1 MKAQFF
7 MNMNEMAVNKNDE
20 LKYLILM
27 REEYFKYKLKLYY
40 FRKWK
45 SRALYNRDLID
56 EEDPFNPKNAEN
68 NYQQFKSMN
77 YIGQGGIY
85 DSINS
90 KGINN
95 FSDNKDNIFNS
106 NINNKNNNFDLINF
120 DEDGKKE
127 DNKNANN
134 NIYDLTGSN
143 LNFGKNQDDKLNSIF
158 NSIGLLKNK
167 AMSNENLSESKIK
180 NDNNNY
186 DGKMDNNDNINLNER
201 IKNIILNDNIFNNKN
216 LNDKINNNI
225 NISDQRNNSK
235 DEIYNNKN
243 LNDRINNKVDLN
255 DAFSDGKNL
264 NNKINNKVGLKDAFN
279 DDKNLNN
286 KINNKVDLND
296 EFNDDRNLNDKI
308 NNNINSNDI
317 MNKNIF
323 TSFKDINVIHDSQ
336 TNLNQ
341 INDGLYDTKQDLS
354 KLNTLKTNKS
364 ITNNDIPEKENINNN
379 NLNKINNLLT
389 GSKISF
395 GPEQNQQL
403 NNILNNI
410 DILKSKAGNGDNLL
424 QNKNS
429 NDNLYNIKNSSNKK
443 ENYDS
448 MKNFNDLLISNKNSN
463 MNIQDSIKVLEVQK
477 NINDALNNTNTILT
491 KISKSSIKNRE
502 SNKKLDDNNNINDIN
517 ELVDKNGRRFDDFQI
532 SKNNND
538 IIPLK
543 TNNSSHKSLTNLI
556 NENSSNKNDKIVTKK
571 NINNK
576 YSKNIPNS
584 NINKNKNE
592 KSEEDEDSKNQK
604 MKNFDIKKLYRYK
617 SKGEEIDNQ
626 EKLKYKNSKYIST
639 KYKDYLHTREK
650 INKSKSKNNNLRDK
664 LNDIYKEIQNNLLTD
679 EALLKKLER
688 NESSSNVNNN
698 HFKNKYNKSKN
709 KIIPLK
715 TNKRMDV
722 SADRIRDKHRYL
734 DNDTSK
740 NSSRDISID
749 KDKIKEINNLTNYYN
764 QNKSN
769 KLEDNL
775 LKNGFFMGK
784 NRKDKSLSNKD
795 NDDELSGNDKINQI
809 LEKYKMGKE
818 KEKDEKMRNKNIVND
833 NNYDYVKKIKCNVE
847 GLYGKNINNKI
858 INNKDYDNEYEEL
871 FHPKTKKRYT
881 NNEDI
886 NNQLDTSDYSNS
898 VYNILNNLD
907 NQNNNIIGYNNI
919 NNYGYDD
926 LINSITEPRISRIN
940 KRKVSRDKNK
950 EKNKKRKKSYI
961 SSGMLDDSKNKS
973 YVLAPMKGI
982 PITNISFRAR
992 MKYFN
997 DKKEKNME
1005 KLRKE
1010 KKEEEKQIYTFQPKT
1025 GDNRLNVIQ
1034 YSNQYN
1040 TENNSKKKKKVDYN
1054 RINNL
1059 YLDYKDKKNKIDE
1072 LTKEY
1077 YRNAGISFMP
1087 KITDKNQDIK
1097 QYKNKLGQIPYLD
1110 RIEIYNASKQPYKA
1124 EKNIQ
1129 FYQTEIF

>member
-27 REEYFKYKLKLYY
+27 REEFLKYKLKLYY

-45 SRALYNRDLID
+45 CRALYNRDLID
-56 EEDPFNPKNAEN
+56 EEDPFNPKNAQN
-68 NYQQFKSMN
+68 NYEQFKSMN
-77 YIGQGGIY
+77 YAGQAGIY

-95 FSDNKDNIFNS
+95 FSDNKDNIINS
-106 NINNKNNNFDLINF
+106 SINNKNNNFDLINF
-120 DEDGKKE
+120 DEDEKKGG
-127 DNKNANN
+127 NKGENN

-143 LNFGKNQDDKLNSIF
+143 LSFGKNQNDQLNSIF

-167 AMSNENLSESKIK
+167 AMSGENLSENRVK
-180 NDNNNY
+180 NDNNNNY
-186 DGKMDNNDNINLNER
+186 NGKMDNNDSNNLNER
-201 IKNIILNDNIFNNKN
+201 IKNLILNDNIFNNKN

-225 NISDQRNNSK
+225 NTSDKRNNLK
-235 DEIYNNKN
+235 DEIYNNKI
-243 LNDRINNKVDLN
+243 LNDKINNKVDLN
-255 DAFSDGKNL
+255 DAF
-264 NNKINNKVGLKDAFN
+264 N
-279 DDKNLNN
+279 DDRNLNN

-296 EFNDDRNLNDKI
+296 VFNDDRNLNDKI

-323 TSFKDINVIHDSQ
+323 TSFKDTNGIHDSQ
-336 TNLNQ
+336 TNQIQ

-354 KLNTLKTNKS
+354 KLNTLKTTKS

-379 NLNKINNLLT
+379 DLNKINNLLT
-389 GSKISF
+389 GSKLSF

-429 NDNLYNIKNSSNKK
+429 NDNLYNIKNSCNKK
-443 ENYDS
+443 ENYDE

-502 SNKKLDDNNNINDIN
+502 SNQKLDDNNNNINDIN
-517 ELVDKNGRRFDDFQI
+517 ESENKNERRFDDFQI

-538 IIPLK
+538 VIPLK
-543 TNNSSHKSLTNLI
+543 INNSSHKSLTDLI

-584 NINKNKNE
+584 KNNKNKNE

-604 MKNFDIKKLYRYK
+604 RKNFDIKKLYRYK
-617 SKGEEIDNQ
+617 SKGEEMDKQ

-639 KYKDYLHTREK
+639 KYKDYLHTGEK
-650 INKSKSKNNNLRDK
+650 INKNKNKNDKNNLHDR
-664 LNDIYKEIQNNLLTD
+664 LNNIYKEIQNNLLTD
-679 EALLKKLER
+679 EALIKKLER
-688 NESSSNVNNN
+688 NEISSNVNNS
-698 HFKNKYNKSKN
+698 HYKNKYNKNKN

-722 SADRIRDKHRYL
+722 SSDRIRDKHRYL
-734 DNDTSK
+734 DNDTSR

-769 KLEDNL
+769 KFEDNL

-784 NRKDKSLSNKD
+784 NRKDKSISNNG
-795 NDDELSGNDKINQI
+795 NDDEMSDNDKINQI
-809 LEKYKMGKE
+809 LKKYKMGKE
-818 KEKDEKMRNKNIVND
+818 KEKEKEIRNKNID

-847 GLYGKNINNKI
+847 GLYGNNINNKI
-858 INNKDYDNEYEEL
+858 INNKDFDNEYEEL
-871 FHPKTKKRYT
+871 LHPKTKKRYT
-881 NNEDI
+881 NNDDT

-898 VYNILNNLD
+898 VYNILNNLG
-907 NQNNNIIGYNNI
+907 NPNNNIIGYNNI

-926 LINSITEPRISRIN
+926 LINSINEPGINRIN

-961 SSGMLDDSKNKS
+961 SSGMLDDTKNKS
-973 YVLAPMKGI
+973 YILAPMKGI

-1005 KLRKE
+1005 KLKKE

-1025 GDNRLNVIQ
+1025 GDNRLNVIK
-1034 YSNQYN
+1034 YNNQYN

-1087 KITDKNQDIK
+1087 KISDKNQDIK

-1129 FYQTEIF
+1129 FYQTELF